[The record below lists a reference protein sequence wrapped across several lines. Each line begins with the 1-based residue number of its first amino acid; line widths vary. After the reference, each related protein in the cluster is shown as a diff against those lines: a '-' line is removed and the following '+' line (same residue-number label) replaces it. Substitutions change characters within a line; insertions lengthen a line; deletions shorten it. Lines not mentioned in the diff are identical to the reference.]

1 MVGIALFSVVV
12 RCSRFKL
19 VVSEFL
25 EHVMLDVSLLSY
37 HRHETDDGMQ
47 HNSPH

>member
-1 MVGIALFSVVV
+1 VVGIALFSVVV

-19 VVSEFL
+19 VVSGFL
-25 EHVMLDVSLLSY
+25 EHVMLDVLSY